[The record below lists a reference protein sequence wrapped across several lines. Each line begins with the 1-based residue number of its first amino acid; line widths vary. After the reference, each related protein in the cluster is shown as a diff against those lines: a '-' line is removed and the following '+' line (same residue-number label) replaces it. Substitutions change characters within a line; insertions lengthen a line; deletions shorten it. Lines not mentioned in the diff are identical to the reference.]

1 MKRLYKFLVPG
12 VGMLLLVCMASTL
25 QAASDD
31 EETLRKAQD
40 LTDRVLKRL
49 KSRKSELKAH
59 PDRIPA
65 AVGDIVKPTFN
76 FSAMSSSAM
85 GKHWRT
91 ASSSQKKG
99 VIDAFSAL
107 LIRTYG
113 LALLNY
119 TGKPVEYGKPQR
131 SKDNKRV
138 VIPSKVVPSSGRPVS
153 IRYYMSKSGAQWR
166 VYDVKID
173 GVSLMAN
180 YRENFSSEIRK
191 GGIDGLIRSL
201 KRRAS
206 AK

>member
-1 MKRLYKFLVPG
+1 MKRLYKLLLPG
-12 VGMLLLVCMASTL
+12 VSMTLLLCMVSTL

-31 EETLRKAQD
+31 DITLRRAQD

-49 KSRKSELKAH
+49 KSRKSELKSH
-59 PDRIPA
+59 PDRIPG
-65 AVGDIVKPTFN
+65 AVGDIVRSTFD
-76 FSAMSSSAM
+76 FSAMTSSAM

-91 ASSSQKKG
+91 ASSSQKKR
-99 VIDAFSAL
+99 VTDAFGNL

-138 VIPSKVVPSSGRPVS
+138 VIPSKAFPSSGRPLS
-153 IRYYMSKSGAQWR
+153 IRYYMSKNGAQWS

-180 YRENFSSEIRK
+180 YRKDFSSEIRK
-191 GGIDGLIRSL
+191 GGIDGLIRGL
-201 KRRAS
+201 KQRAS

>member
-1 MKRLYKFLVPG
+1 MKRLYKFLTLG
-12 VGMLLLVCMASTL
+12 VSVALLVCMVSTL

-31 EETLRKAQD
+31 DITLRRAQD

-49 KSRKSELKAH
+49 KSRKSELKSH
-59 PDRIPA
+59 PDRIPG
-65 AVGDIVKPTFN
+65 AVGDIVRSTFN

-91 ASSSQKKG
+91 ASSSQKKR
-99 VIDAFSAL
+99 VTDAFGNL

-119 TGKPVEYGKPQR
+119 TGKPVEYGKPKR

-138 VIPSKVVPSSGRPVS
+138 VVPSKAFPSSGRPLS
-153 IRYYMSKSGAQWR
+153 IRYYMSKSGAQWS

-173 GVSLMAN
+173 GVSLMTN
-180 YRENFSSEIRK
+180 YRENFNSEIRK

-201 KRRAS
+201 KRRAA

>member
-1 MKRLYKFLVPG
+1 MKRLYKFLTLG
-12 VGMLLLVCMASTL
+12 VSVALFVCMVSTL

-31 EETLRKAQD
+31 DITLRKAQN
-40 LTDRVLKRL
+40 LTDRVMKRL
-49 KSRKSELKAH
+49 KSRKSELKSH
-59 PDRIPA
+59 PDRIPG
-65 AVGDIVKPTFN
+65 AVGDIVRSTFN

-91 ASSSQKKG
+91 ASSSQKKR
-99 VIDAFSAL
+99 VTDAFGNL

-138 VIPSKVVPSSGRPVS
+138 VVPSKAFPSSGRPLS
-153 IRYYMSKSGAQWR
+153 IRYYMSKSGAQWS

-173 GVSLMAN
+173 GVSLMTN
-180 YRENFSSEIRK
+180 YRENFNSEIRK
-191 GGIDGLIRSL
+191 GGIDGLIQSL
-201 KRRAS
+201 GRRAA

>member
-1 MKRLYKFLVPG
+1 MKRLYKFFALG
-12 VGMLLLVCMASTL
+12 VSMALFLCMGSTL

-31 EETLRKAQD
+31 EITLRKAQD

-65 AVGDIVKPTFN
+65 AVGNIVKPTFN
-76 FSAMSSSAM
+76 FSAMTSSSM
-85 GKHWRT
+85 GKHWRK
-91 ASSSQKKG
+91 ASSSQKKR
-99 VIDAFSAL
+99 VTDAFGNL
-107 LIRTYG
+107 LMRIYG
-113 LALLNY
+113 LALLDY

-131 SKDNKRV
+131 SRDNKRV

-153 IRYYMSKSGAQWR
+153 IRYYMNQSGGEWR

-180 YRENFSSEIRK
+180 YRENFSIEIRK
-191 GGIDGLIRSL
+191 GGIDGLIQSL
-201 KRRAS
+201 KRRAA

>member
-1 MKRLYKFLVPG
+1 MKKSFKYFTLG
-12 VGMLLLVCMASTL
+12 VSMTLLVCMASTL

-31 EETLRKAQD
+31 EITLRKAQS

-49 KSRKSELKAH
+49 KSRKSELKSH
-59 PDRIPA
+59 PDRIPG
-65 AVGDIVKPTFN
+65 AVGDIVKSTFN
-76 FSAMSSSAM
+76 FSAMTSTAM

-91 ASSSQKKG
+91 ATSSQKKR
-99 VIDAFSAL
+99 VTDAFGNL

-119 TGKPVEYGKPQR
+119 AGKPVEYGKPQR
-131 SKDNKRV
+131 SRDNKRV
-138 VIPSKVVPSSGRPVS
+138 VIPSKAFPSSGRPLS
-153 IRYYMSKSGAQWR
+153 IRYYMSKSGAQWS

-191 GGIDGLIRSL
+191 GGIDGLIKSL
-201 KRRAS
+201 SRRAA

>member
-1 MKRLYKFLVPG
+1 MKRLYQYLALG
-12 VGMLLLVCMASTL
+12 VSMAMLLCMASTL
-25 QAASDD
+25 QTASDD
-31 EETLRKAQD
+31 EITLRKAQD

-49 KSRKSELKAH
+49 KSRNSELKSH
-59 PDRIPA
+59 PDRIPG
-65 AVGDIVKPTFN
+65 AVGDIVRSTFD
-76 FSAMSSSAM
+76 FSAMTSSAM
-85 GKHWRT
+85 GKHWRK
-91 ASSSQKKG
+91 ASPSQKKR
-99 VIDAFSAL
+99 VTKAFGDL

-138 VIPSKVVPSSGRPVS
+138 VIPSKAFPSSGRPLS
-153 IRYYMSKSGAQWR
+153 IRYYMNHSGGQWR

-180 YRENFSSEIRK
+180 YRENFSIEIRK
-191 GGIDGLIRSL
+191 GGIDGLIKSL
-201 KRRAS
+201 GRRAA

>member
-1 MKRLYKFLVPG
+1 MKKLNKFFTLGIG
-12 VGMLLLVCMASTL
+12 VTLLLCTVSIL
-25 QAASDD
+25 QAASEDD
-31 EETLRKAQD
+31 ETLRKAQD

-49 KSRKSELKAH
+49 NSRKSELKAH

-65 AVGDIVKPTFN
+65 AVGSIVKPIFN
-76 FSAMSSSAM
+76 FSAMTSSAM
-85 GKHWRT
+85 GKHWRK
-91 ASSSQKKG
+91 ASSSQKKS
-99 VIDAFSAL
+99 VIDAFGNL

-138 VIPSKVVPSSGRPVS
+138 VIPSKVAPSSGRAVS
-153 IRYYMSKSGAQWR
+153 IRYYMHQSGGQWR

-180 YRENFSSEIRK
+180 YRENFSIEIRK
-191 GGIDGLIRSL
+191 GGIDGLILSL
-201 KRRAS
+201 KSRAA

>member
-1 MKRLYKFLVPG
+1 MKKQYKLLMLG
-12 VGMLLLVCMASTL
+12 VSMTLLLCMASTL
-25 QAASDD
+25 HAASDD
-31 EETLRKAQD
+31 EITLRKAQN

-59 PDRIPA
+59 PDRISG
-65 AVGDIVKPTFN
+65 AVGDIVKSTFN
-76 FSAMSSSAM
+76 FSAMTSSAM
-85 GKHWRT
+85 GKHWRK
-91 ASSSQKKG
+91 ASSSQKKR
-99 VIDAFSAL
+99 VTDAFGNL

-119 TGKPVEYGKPQR
+119 TGKAVEYGKPQR

-138 VIPSKVVPSSGRPVS
+138 VIPSKAFPSSGRPLS
-153 IRYYMSKSGAQWR
+153 IRYYMSKSGAQWS

-173 GVSLMAN
+173 GVSLMTN

-191 GGIDGLIRSL
+191 GGIDGLIKGLS
-201 KRRAS
+201 RRAA

>member
-1 MKRLYKFLVPG
+1 MKMLYKFLTLG
-12 VGMLLLVCMASTL
+12 VGVALLLCMASTL

-31 EETLRKAQD
+31 DITLRKAQD

-59 PDRIPA
+59 PDRITG
-65 AVGDIVKPTFN
+65 AVGDIVRSTFN
-76 FSAMSSSAM
+76 FSAMTRSAM

-91 ASSSQKKG
+91 ASSSQKKR
-99 VIDAFSAL
+99 VTDAFGNL

-138 VIPSKVVPSSGRPVS
+138 VVPSKAFPSSGRPLS
-153 IRYYMSKSGAQWR
+153 IRYYMSKSGAQWS

-173 GVSLMAN
+173 GVSLMTN
-180 YRENFSSEIRK
+180 YRENFRSEIRK
-191 GGIDGLIRSL
+191 GGIDGLIQGL
-201 KRRAS
+201 GRRAA

>member
-1 MKRLYKFLVPG
+1 MKRLNKFFTLG
-12 VGMLLLVCMASTL
+12 VSMLLLVCMASTL
-25 QAASDD
+25 QAATDD
-31 EETLRKAQD
+31 DITLRKAQD

-49 KSRKSELKAH
+49 KSRRSELKSH
-59 PDRIPA
+59 PDRIPG
-65 AVGDIVKPTFN
+65 AVDDIVRSTFN
-76 FSAMSSSAM
+76 FTAMTSSAM

-91 ASSSQKKG
+91 ASSSQKKR
-99 VIDAFSAL
+99 VTDAFGTL

-138 VIPSKVVPSSGRPVS
+138 VIPSKAFSSTGRPVS
-153 IRYYMSKSGAQWR
+153 IRYYMSKSGANWS

-173 GVSLMAN
+173 GVSLMTN
-180 YRENFSSEIRK
+180 YRENFNTKIRK
-191 GGIDGLIRSL
+191 GGIDGLIQSL
-201 KRRAS
+201 KRRAA

>member
-1 MKRLYKFLVPG
+1 MKKSFKYFTLG
-12 VGMLLLVCMASTL
+12 VSMTLLVCMASTL

-31 EETLRKAQD
+31 EITLRKAQS

-49 KSRKSELKAH
+49 KSRKSELKSH
-59 PDRIPA
+59 PDRIPG
-65 AVGDIVKPTFN
+65 AVGDIVKSTFN
-76 FSAMSSSAM
+76 FSAMTSTAM

-91 ASSSQKKG
+91 ATSSQKKR
-99 VIDAFSAL
+99 VTDAFGNL

-119 TGKPVEYGKPQR
+119 AGKPVKYGKPQR
-131 SKDNKRV
+131 SRDNKRV
-138 VIPSKVVPSSGRPVS
+138 VIPSKAFPSSGRPLS
-153 IRYYMSKSGAQWR
+153 IRYYMSKSGAQWS

-191 GGIDGLIRSL
+191 GGIDGLIKSL
-201 KRRAS
+201 SRRAA

>member
-1 MKRLYKFLVPG
+1 MKRLYQYLALG
-12 VGMLLLVCMASTL
+12 VSMAMLLCMASTL

-31 EETLRKAQD
+31 EITLRKAQD

-49 KSRKSELKAH
+49 KSRNSELKSH
-59 PDRIPA
+59 PDRIPG
-65 AVGDIVKPTFN
+65 AVGDIVRSTFD
-76 FSAMSSSAM
+76 FSAMTSSAM
-85 GKHWRT
+85 GKHWRK
-91 ASSSQKKG
+91 ASPSQKKR
-99 VIDAFSAL
+99 VTKAFGDL

-138 VIPSKVVPSSGRPVS
+138 VIPSKAFPSSGRPLS
-153 IRYYMSKSGAQWR
+153 IRYYMNHSGGQWR

-180 YRENFSSEIRK
+180 YRENFSIEIRK
-191 GGIDGLIRSL
+191 GGIDGLIKSL
-201 KRRAS
+201 GRRAA

>member
-1 MKRLYKFLVPG
+1 MKRLYKFLTLG
-12 VGMLLLVCMASTL
+12 VGVALLLCMASTL

-31 EETLRKAQD
+31 DITLRKAQD

-59 PDRIPA
+59 PDRITG
-65 AVGDIVKPTFN
+65 AVGDIVRSTFN
-76 FSAMSSSAM
+76 FSAMTRSAM

-91 ASSSQKKG
+91 ASSSQKKR
-99 VIDAFSAL
+99 VTDAFGNL

-138 VIPSKVVPSSGRPVS
+138 VVPSKAFPSSGRPLS
-153 IRYYMSKSGAQWR
+153 IRYYMSKSGAQWS

-173 GVSLMAN
+173 GVSLMTN
-180 YRENFSSEIRK
+180 YRENFRSEIRK
-191 GGIDGLIRSL
+191 GGIDGLIQGL
-201 KRRAS
+201 GRRAA

>member
-1 MKRLYKFLVPG
+1 MKRLYKLLLPG
-12 VGMLLLVCMASTL
+12 VSMTLLLCMVSTL

-31 EETLRKAQD
+31 DITLRRAQD

-49 KSRKSELKAH
+49 KSRKSELKSH
-59 PDRIPA
+59 PDRIPG
-65 AVGDIVKPTFN
+65 AVGDIVRSTFD
-76 FSAMSSSAM
+76 FSAMTSSAM

-91 ASSSQKKG
+91 ASSSQKKR
-99 VIDAFSAL
+99 VTDAFGNL

-138 VIPSKVVPSSGRPVS
+138 VIPSKAFPSSGRPLS
-153 IRYYMSKSGAQWR
+153 IRYYMSKNGAQWS

-180 YRENFSSEIRK
+180 YRKDFSSEIRK
-191 GGIDGLIRSL
+191 GGIDGLIRGL
-201 KRRAS
+201 KRRAR

>member
-1 MKRLYKFLVPG
+1 MKRLYKLLLPG
-12 VGMLLLVCMASTL
+12 VSMTLLLCMVSTL

-31 EETLRKAQD
+31 DITLRRAQD

-49 KSRKSELKAH
+49 KSRKSELKSH
-59 PDRIPA
+59 PNRIPG
-65 AVGDIVKPTFN
+65 AVGDIVRSTFD
-76 FSAMSSSAM
+76 FSAMTSSAM

-91 ASSSQKKG
+91 ASSSQKKR
-99 VIDAFSAL
+99 VTDAFGNL

-138 VIPSKVVPSSGRPVS
+138 VIPSKAFPSSGRPLS
-153 IRYYMSKSGAQWR
+153 IRYYMSKNGAQWS

-180 YRENFSSEIRK
+180 YRKDFSSEIRK
-191 GGIDGLIRSL
+191 GGIDGLIRGL
-201 KRRAS
+201 KRRAR

>member
-1 MKRLYKFLVPG
+1 MKPLYQFFMPG
-12 VGMLLLVCMASTL
+12 VSMLLLMCVVSNL
-25 QAASDD
+25 HAATDD
-31 EETLRKAQD
+31 EKTLRKAQD

-49 KSRKSELKAH
+49 KSRKSELKSH
-59 PDRIPA
+59 PDRISG
-65 AVGDIVKPTFN
+65 AVGDIVRSTFD
-76 FSAMSSSAM
+76 FSAMTSSAM
-85 GKHWRT
+85 GKNWRK
-91 ASSSQKKG
+91 ASSTQKKS
-99 VIDAFSAL
+99 VTKAFGDL

-138 VIPSKVVPSSGRPVS
+138 VIPSQAFPSSGRPVS
-153 IRYYMSKSGAQWR
+153 IRYYMSQSRGQWR

-180 YRENFSSEIRK
+180 YRENFSIEIRK
-191 GGIDGLIRSL
+191 GGIDGLIQSL
-201 KRRAS
+201 KRRAE

>member
-1 MKRLYKFLVPG
+1 MKRLYKLLMLG
-12 VGMLLLVCMASTL
+12 VSMMLLLCMVSTL

-31 EETLRKAQD
+31 DITLRKAQD

-49 KSRKSELKAH
+49 KSRKSELKSH
-59 PDRIPA
+59 PDRIPS
-65 AVGDIVKPTFN
+65 AVGDIVKSTFN
-76 FSAMSSSAM
+76 FSAMTSSAM

-91 ASSSQKKG
+91 ASSSQKKR
-99 VIDAFSAL
+99 VTDAFGNL
-107 LIRTYG
+107 LVRTYG

-131 SKDNKRV
+131 SKDNMRV
-138 VIPSKVVPSSGRPVS
+138 VIPSKAFPSSGRPLS
-153 IRYYMSKSGAQWR
+153 IRYYMSKNGAQWS

-180 YRENFSSEIRK
+180 YRKDFSSEIRK
-191 GGIDGLIRSL
+191 GGIDGLIRGL
-201 KRRAS
+201 KRRAR

>member
-1 MKRLYKFLVPG
+1 MKRLYQYLALG
-12 VGMLLLVCMASTL
+12 VSMAMLLCMASTL

-31 EETLRKAQD
+31 EITLRKAQD

-49 KSRKSELKAH
+49 KSRKSELKSH
-59 PDRIPA
+59 PDRIPG
-65 AVGDIVKPTFN
+65 AVGDIVRSTFD
-76 FSAMSSSAM
+76 FSAMTSSAM
-85 GKHWRT
+85 GKHWRK
-91 ASSSQKKG
+91 ASPSQKKR
-99 VIDAFSAL
+99 VTKAFGDL

-138 VIPSKVVPSSGRPVS
+138 VIPSKAFPSSGRPLS
-153 IRYYMSKSGAQWR
+153 IRYYMNHSGGQWR

-180 YRENFSSEIRK
+180 YRENFSIEIRK
-191 GGIDGLIRSL
+191 GGIDGLIKSL
-201 KRRAS
+201 GRRAA